1 MLEQKKQRLVQQ
13 LDRLE
18 ETRRRVE
25 RGVANAR
32 DALHQRDV
40 QLADQLALKEDLQ
53 RLTRL
58 CQRQWQLDLEVCSHV
73 PLFVVFFFSD
83 NRSFSWTAPGKQEPE
98 RRAVRLGDQLD
109 QLTHQKGNLELT
121 LCDLSKVSADGRS
134 STNRGRGRY
143 EDAAD

>member
-73 PLFVVFFFSD
+73 PLFVVFFSLITVRFHGRRRE
-83 NRSFSWTAPGKQEPE
+83 NRSRNVEPSALATNWT
-98 RRAVRLGDQLD
+98 
-109 QLTHQKGNLELT
+109 N
-121 LCDLSKVSADGRS
+121 
-134 STNRGRGRY
+134 
-143 EDAAD
+143 